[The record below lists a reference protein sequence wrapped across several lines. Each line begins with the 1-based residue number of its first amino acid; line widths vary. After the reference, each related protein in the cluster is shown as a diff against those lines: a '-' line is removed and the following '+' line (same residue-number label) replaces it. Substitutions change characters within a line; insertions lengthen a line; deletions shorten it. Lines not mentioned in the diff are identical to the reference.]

1 MAYAAYNTI
10 SRSEIPNSDQ
20 VWTHYLSTVAENEK
34 KRISIPDTFDG
45 RVEWKNLLSP
55 PLNQGFCSAC
65 WAFASSSALSDRF
78 NIQSIGQTQ
87 LLLSPAR
94 LVLCNDPN
102 EWTRPLLFEEDTE
115 IAAGCSKGA
124 NLIQAATFLFLFGTF
139 ENSCIPSTRDL
150 FVNWP
155 TESEKKDVMNNT
167 GSLVLESSK
176 YIFPALYKNQK
187 ESITC
192 RSVSGPYGDQ
202 CDNAT
207 PTKDT
212 PYINEKDSTRHAR
225 HWRAAAFYTLQG
237 KDDIKYDLYKWG
249 TVVTS
254 MDITKE
260 FKSWVKSPDFDK
272 DIPYIPKTDENIIGH
287 HSICIVGWGKNSD
300 TEYWIIK
307 NSWDYAP
314 YFLFACDT
322 NESIENDAIGLVPDF
337 FYNYKGIQGRPV
349 MDDAAIHLR
358 RMADGDISPDNG
370 GISDV
375 LQTIDESN
383 GFTRA
388 ALKENPKLGNS
399 PITMCE
405 LPNFDSFVAGKL
417 PASRL
422 ALWML
427 RKLNCLFLPNVY
439 VQENASTLQNI
450 YSSDSLQTD
459 SGNAPIIM
467 VIVAT
472 ILLSGVVAYTKTAGG
487 ASLRAKAAGGAKK
500 RTRRA

>member
-10 SRSEIPNSDQ
+10 SRSEIQYSDQ
-20 VWTHYLSTVAENEK
+20 VWTHYLSSVTESERK
-34 KRISIPDTFDG
+34 KISVPDSFDG

-55 PLNQGFCSAC
+55 PLDQGFCSAC

-78 NIQSIGQTQ
+78 NIQSVGQLR

-94 LVLCNDPN
+94 LVLCNDPKK
-102 EWTRPLLFEEDTE
+102 WTQPLLFEEDTE

-150 FVNWP
+150 LVNWP
-155 TESEKKDVMNNT
+155 TESEKNDVKNKT

-192 RSVSGPYGDQ
+192 RSVTGPYGDQ

-207 PTKDT
+207 PTADT
-212 PYINEKDSTRHAR
+212 PYVSDSKSTTRHAR
-225 HWRAAAFYTLQG
+225 HWRAAAFYTLKG

-254 MDITKE
+254 MEITQQ
-260 FKSWVKSPDFDK
+260 FKTWIEGPNFNKDTPYVPKSGEK
-272 DIPYIPKTDENIIGH
+272 KTVIGH
-287 HSICIVGWGKNSD
+287 HSVCIVGWGKKD
-300 TEYWIIK
+300 GTEYWIIK

-314 YFLFACDT
+314 YFLYACAS
-322 NESIENDAIGLVPDF
+322 NESIENNAIGLVPDF
-337 FYNYKGIQGRPV
+337 FYNYTGIQGRPT
-349 MDDAAIHLR
+349 MGDAAILLR
-358 RMADGDISPDNG
+358 KQADGIIPPEDG
-370 GISDV
+370 GIQDV

-388 ALKENPKLGNS
+388 ALKENPSLGNS

-405 LPNFDSFVAGKL
+405 LPNFDTFVGGQL
-417 PASRL
+417 PTSRFE
-422 ALWML
+422 LWVL
-427 RKLNCLFLPNVY
+427 RKLNCLFLPNSY
-439 VQENASTLQNI
+439 VKENKNTLQNI
-450 YSSDSLQTD
+450 YSSDSIADETGSD
-459 SGNAPIIM
+459 SLIILL
-467 VIVAT
+467 VAIIFLSGIVA
-472 ILLSGVVAYTKTAGG
+472 YMKTA
-487 ASLRAKAAGGAKK
+487 RV
-500 RTRRA
+500 RRA